1 MRNSR
6 RNIPDAVGPQNPL
19 NKTDITPDRVQEHLE
34 EKTSMEE
41 ILNSEDE
48 AKETNE
54 QKMERLR
61 RESERKHGP
70 GL

>member
-6 RNIPDAVGPQNPL
+6 RNIPDAVSPQNPL

>member
-1 MRNSR
+1 MS
-6 RNIPDAVGPQNPL
+6 PQNPL